1 MHSKKRSL
9 NWEYVY
15 CLTLV
20 YNKKSGLRLENRA
33 ILHFNNII
41 RYAGK
46 NEILNG
52 KHTPVPKD
60 TFSPHELV
68 FANKTFE
75 CARMT
80 RWTQQLIWTA
90 FQATTNGGTCA
101 KWKASGIWY
110 SEILIAMHTGWN
122 NLICD
127 ITKPCTKSN
136 CTLIMWYQVP
146 LRDWLTISKTD
157 ST

>member
-1 MHSKKRSL
+1 MH
-9 NWEYVY
+9 
-15 CLTLV
+15 
-20 YNKKSGLRLENRA
+20 
-33 ILHFNNII
+33 
-41 RYAGK
+41 GK

-60 TFSPHELV
+60 TFRHTSWYLQTKPLNVRVWHDEHSNWSERHSERQRTEEYV
-68 FANKTFE
+68 
-75 CARMT
+75 
-80 RWTQQLIWTA
+80 Q
-90 FQATTNGGTCA
+90 
-101 KWKASGIWY
+101 SGIWY